1 MIAKSI
7 FKGSLFLSFMIV
19 EAFFSKA
26 YSNPHSN
33 LHRTAKTHQ
42 SPGSD
47 QDSIKT
53 LSHYDKTRVSV
64 IGALDTYNCNSDNS
78 KCEKITYF
86 NVDDDQTNNCYQE
99 RLIIHYDTTLLQA
112 GGHKQAVAGY
122 LKPYGFDNSIE
133 KTQRKNKLCQLIKRY
148 SVYTM

>member
-1 MIAKSI
+1 V
-7 FKGSLFLSFMIV
+7 FGLLLDRDL
-19 EAFFSKA
+19 
-26 YSNPHSN
+26 NN
-33 LHRTAKTHQ
+33 
-42 SPGSD
+42 
-47 QDSIKT
+47 
-53 LSHYDKTRVSV
+53 DKTRVSV
-64 IGALDTYNCNSDNS
+64 IGALDTYNWNSDNS

-148 SVYTM
+148 SVYTMWV